1 MANKYCGK
9 LAYRGEGRIGTIR
22 EYYYSESASGAKPTE
37 KFVYRPLRSKQTL
50 TTTTKPVIIES
61 VKFAEANGAIFAA
74 IKIKGQTYTGWS
86 IKSPND
92 VRDNNFGKRL
102 AVARAFG
109 DTDAIADL
117 LDEDFNDTYEEE
129 YGDGESSSTKAAAPA
144 NKINAVAV
152 PVGMVKDD
160 ADNTAND

>member
-22 EYYYSESASGAKPTE
+22 EYYYSENSSGAKPTE
-37 KFVYRPLRSKQTL
+37 KFVYRTLRSKQTL

-102 AVARAFG
+102 AIARAFG

-117 LDEDFNDTYEEE
+117 LDEDFNDTYEVE
-129 YGDGESSSTKAAAPA
+129 YGDGEPSEKAAATPT

-152 PVGMVKDD
+152 PAGIVEDD
-160 ADNTAND
+160 ADSTNDD

>member
-22 EYYYSESASGAKPTE
+22 EYYYSENSSGAKPTE

-102 AVARAFG
+102 AIARAFG

-129 YGDGESSSTKAAAPA
+129 YGDGEPSSEKAATST
-144 NKINAVAV
+144 NKIIAVSV
-152 PVGMVKDD
+152 PAGIVEDRRSTNDD
-160 ADNTAND
+160 

>member
-22 EYYYSESASGAKPTE
+22 EYYYSENSSGAKPTE

-61 VKFAEANGAIFAA
+61 IKFAEANGAIFAA

-102 AVARAFG
+102 AIARAFG

-129 YGDGESSSTKAAAPA
+129 YGEGKPSSEKAATPTSKIIAVKVPA
-144 NKINAVAV
+144 GVVEDCDRTN
-152 PVGMVKDD
+152 DD
-160 ADNTAND
+160 

>member
-22 EYYYSESASGAKPTE
+22 EDYYSENATE
-37 KFVYRPLRSKQTL
+37 KFVYRALRSKQTL
-50 TTTTKPVIIES
+50 TTTNKPVIIES

-92 VRDNNFGKRL
+92 IRDNNFGKRL

-129 YGDGESSSTKAAAPA
+129 YGEGGSAAKAAAPA

-160 ADNTAND
+160 ADNANND

>member
-22 EYYYSESASGAKPTE
+22 EYYYSENSGGGAKPTE

-102 AVARAFG
+102 AIARAFG

-129 YGDGESSSTKAAAPA
+129 YGDGESATETATAPT
-144 NKINAVAV
+144 NKINSVAV
-152 PVGMVKDD
+152 PAGIV
-160 ADNTAND
+160 DNTNDD

>member
-22 EYYYSESASGAKPTE
+22 EYYYSENSSGAKPTE

-102 AVARAFG
+102 AIARAFG

-129 YGDGESSSTKAAAPA
+129 YGEGEPSSEKAATPT
-144 NKINAVAV
+144 NKINAAAIPAGIVEDRDSTN
-152 PVGMVKDD
+152 DD
-160 ADNTAND
+160 

>member
-22 EYYYSESASGAKPTE
+22 EYYYSENSSGAKPTE

-50 TTTTKPVIIES
+50 TTTNKPVIIES

-129 YGDGESSSTKAAAPA
+129 YGDGEPSSTKDAEPA

-160 ADNTAND
+160 ADNANND

>member
-9 LAYRGEGRIGTIR
+9 LAYRGEGRIGTIW
-22 EYYYSESASGAKPTE
+22 EYYYSENASGAKPTE

-129 YGDGESSSTKAAAPA
+129 YGEGGSAAKAAAPA
-144 NKINAVAV
+144 NKINSVAV

-160 ADNTAND
+160 ADNANND

>member
-22 EYYYSESASGAKPTE
+22 EYYYSENSSGAKPTE
-37 KFVYRPLRSKQTL
+37 KFVYRALRSKQTL
-50 TTTTKPVIIES
+50 TTTNKPVIIES

-92 VRDNNFGKRL
+92 VRDNSFGKRL

-129 YGDGESSSTKAAAPA
+129 YGEGESTKAAAPA
-144 NKINAVAV
+144 NKINATAI
-152 PVGMVKDD
+152 PVGVVEDN
-160 ADNTAND
+160 ADSTNND

>member
-9 LAYRGEGRIGTIR
+9 LAYMGEGRIGTIR
-22 EYYYSESASGAKPTE
+22 EYYYSENSSGAKSTE

-129 YGDGESSSTKAAAPA
+129 YGEGEQSTTKAAPA

-152 PVGMVKDD
+152 PAGI
-160 ADNTAND
+160 ADNTNNDD

>member
-22 EYYYSESASGAKPTE
+22 EYYYSENSSGAKPSE
-37 KFVYRPLRSKQTL
+37 KFVYRALRSKQTL
-50 TTTTKPVIIES
+50 TTTKPVIIES

-129 YGDGESSSTKAAAPA
+129 YGEGGSAAKATAPA

-160 ADNTAND
+160 ADNTNDD

>member
-22 EYYYSESASGAKPTE
+22 EYYYSENSSGAKPTE
-37 KFVYRPLRSKQTL
+37 KFVYRALRSKQTL

-129 YGDGESSSTKAAAPA
+129 YGEGGSTKVAAPA
-144 NKINAVAV
+144 NKINAAAI
-152 PVGMVKDD
+152 PVGIAKDD
-160 ADNTAND
+160 TDSANDD

>member
-9 LAYRGEGRIGTIR
+9 LAYRGKGRIGTIR
-22 EYYYSESASGAKPTE
+22 EYYYSENANGAKLTE
-37 KFVYRPLRSKQTL
+37 KFVYRALRSKQTL
-50 TTTTKPVIIES
+50 TTTNKPVIIES

-92 VRDNNFGKRL
+92 IRDNNFGKRL

-129 YGDGESSSTKAAAPA
+129 YGEGEQSSAKAAAPA

-152 PVGMVKDD
+152 PAGIVDKTNDD
-160 ADNTAND
+160 

>member
-22 EYYYSESASGAKPTE
+22 EYYYSENSGAKPTE
-37 KFVYRPLRSKQTL
+37 KFVYRALRSKQTL
-50 TTTTKPVIIES
+50 TTTNKPVIIES

-102 AVARAFG
+102 AIARAFG

-129 YGDGESSSTKAAAPA
+129 YGEGESTKAPAEPA
-144 NKINAVAV
+144 NKINAVAI
-152 PVGMVKDD
+152 PAGI
-160 ADNTAND
+160 ADNTNND

>member
-22 EYYYSESASGAKPTE
+22 EYYYSENSNGAKPTE
-37 KFVYRPLRSKQTL
+37 KFVYRALRSKQTL
-50 TTTTKPVIIES
+50 TTTNKPVIIES

-102 AVARAFG
+102 AIARAFG

-129 YGDGESSSTKAAAPA
+129 YGDGEPTTETTTAPT
-144 NKINAVAV
+144 NKINSVAV
-152 PVGMVKDD
+152 PAGIT
-160 ADNTAND
+160 DNNNN

>member
-22 EYYYSESASGAKPTE
+22 EYYYSENSGAKPTE
-37 KFVYRPLRSKQTL
+37 KFVYRALRSKQTL
-50 TTTTKPVIIES
+50 TTTNKPVIIES

-102 AVARAFG
+102 AIARAFG

-129 YGDGESSSTKAAAPA
+129 YGEGGSEKADAAVPA
-144 NKINAVAV
+144 NKINAVAI
-152 PVGMVKDD
+152 PAGLAKDD
-160 ADNTAND
+160 ADNAND